1 MVVLVIEDEPGI
13 ADFVRRG
20 LESAGFLVEV
30 SADGPTGL
38 QHAQREDVE
47 LVVLDLWLPGLPG
60 EQVLVRLRAARPA
73 LPVIV
78 LTAKDAVR
86 DRVANLEAGADDYVI
101 KPFSFSEL
109 LARIRVRLRRTDQPS
124 AVMLTLGDLMLDLR
138 SRQVDVDGR
147 TTMLSSRE
155 FALLEVLMRHPGQVL
170 SQTQLLDLVWGY
182 GFDGASNVVETYI
195 RHLRRKIGA
204 DRIETVRRAGY
215 RLVAT

>member
-30 SADGPTGL
+30 AVDGLTGL
-38 QHAQREDVE
+38 QQARREDVE
-47 LVVLDLWLPGLPG
+47 LVILDLGLPGLPG
-60 EQVLVRLRAARPA
+60 EQVLVRLRAARPS

-109 LARIRVRLRRTDQPS
+109 LARIRVRLRRSDQPS
-124 AVMLTLGDLMLDLR
+124 AVLLTIGDLTLDLR
-138 SRQVDVDGR
+138 SRQVDVDSR